1 MTASLLLHCL
11 LLQASVGLSLASV
24 RADLVVE
31 TQYGKIR
38 GFETATPDNKKVA
51 FYTKYFPFL
60 EIFLTQGL
68 GLVRSALRSAA
79 HREAEVPPP
88 PACGALG
95 QCPGHDEPAQ
105 LLCPVA

>member
-1 MTASLLLHCL
+1 MRAETVRGRMTASLLLHCL

-51 FYTKYFPFL
+51 FYYK
-60 EIFLTQGL
+60 IF
-68 GLVRSALRSAA
+68 SIS
-79 HREAEVPPP
+79 
-88 PACGALG
+88 
-95 QCPGHDEPAQ
+95 
-105 LLCPVA
+105 